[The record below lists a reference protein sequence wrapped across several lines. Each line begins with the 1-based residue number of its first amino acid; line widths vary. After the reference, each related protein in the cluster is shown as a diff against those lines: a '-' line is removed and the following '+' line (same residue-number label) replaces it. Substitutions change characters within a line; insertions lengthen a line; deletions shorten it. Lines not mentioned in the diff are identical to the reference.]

1 LREEGEARR
10 QDCELR
16 KNGVIHLNDIN
27 TPVLMVLLLV
37 REREE
42 SKRNV
47 R

>member
-16 KNGVIHLNDIN
+16 ENGVVHLNDNNI
-27 TPVLMVLLLV
+27 PVLLLLLLV

-47 R
+47 K